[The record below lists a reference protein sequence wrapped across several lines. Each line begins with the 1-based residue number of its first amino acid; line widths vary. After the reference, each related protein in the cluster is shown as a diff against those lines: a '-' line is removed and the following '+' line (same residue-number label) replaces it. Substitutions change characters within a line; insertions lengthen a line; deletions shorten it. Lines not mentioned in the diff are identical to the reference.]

1 MPSDGNELTS
11 DEFLERKWRKFFTI
25 LDVDHDGKVTLEDH
39 VLMGQRFAAASNVP
53 EERKA
58 VIRQHFV
65 TIWNTVFNKD
75 EEITEVDKEAFMNR
89 FTRTGSSG
97 FKNICDG
104 ACPIMFQAIDADG
117 DGFIQVNEFRDFFR
131 LFYKDD
137 TNADKSFQMID
148 LNKDGKLSGEEFAVA
163 FTEFLSGVDQ
173 KSPHQFFF
181 GCLDV

>member
-1 MPSDGNELTS
+1 MSLTGNHLST

-65 TIWNTVFNKD
+65 TIWNTVFNLD
-75 EEITEVDKEAFMNR
+75 EELTEVDEGAFMNLFIR
-89 FTRTGSSG
+89 NGSAG
-97 FKNICDG
+97 FKKVCDG
-104 ACPIMFQAIDADG
+104 VCPIMFQAIDADG

-137 TNADKSFQMID
+137 SIADKSFEAID
-148 LNKDGKLSGEEFAVA
+148 VNKDGTLSGEEFAAA

-173 KSPHQFFF
+173 NSLYQFFF
-181 GCLDV
+181 GSLDH